1 MQRRDSRR
9 YSRQEWARR
18 LPGEVAVIGIIP
30 IGHSYMQSFSLRSG
44 KPNLLVGFC
53 LALCL
58 QSYGF
63 AGQSASASAQTSG
76 SPSST
81 STAKT
86 SSSEPAPGKS
96 SSSSPVT
103 IPPAASPSNSSD
115 NSSIRVSVNEV
126 IVPVTVTDEKGRFV
140 SDLDKKDF
148 TVFEDNRTQSIRY
161 FTRERSQ
168 PVVIGFLLDM
178 SNSSRIHW
186 KNFQNATIELI
197 QTLLTGDAKY
207 SGYLIDYAQD
217 AEIAVNTSDDPEP
230 MVEKIRKLKPGGGSA
245 MYDAIYLACTS
256 SRKLVKG
263 EPIQPRRI
271 IIIVGDGHDNASKHT
286 LAQVVELAQR
296 NMVTVYCISTEA
308 FGFTNESTDNLVQL
322 ARETGGRVVYP
333 LGDVYKDTD
342 GYLSHPSDD
351 GNYALTVGTGAY
363 QSAVDNKMYH
373 AVADIAGEVTTQY
386 ILRYVSDNPT
396 EKSYRNVKVIVDLGN
411 VKVRARKGYYASATP
426 GAKPAT
432 P

>member
-1 MQRRDSRR
+1 
-9 YSRQEWARR
+9 
-18 LPGEVAVIGIIP
+18 
-30 IGHSYMQSFSLRSG
+30 
-44 KPNLLVGFC
+44 
-53 LALCL
+53 
-58 QSYGF
+58 
-63 AGQSASASAQTSG
+63 
-76 SPSST
+76 
-81 STAKT
+81 
-86 SSSEPAPGKS
+86 
-96 SSSSPVT
+96 
-103 IPPAASPSNSSD
+103 
-115 NSSIRVSVNEV
+115 VNEV

-148 TVFEDNRTQSIRY
+148 AIFEDNRPQNVVF

-178 SNSSRIHW
+178 SNASRIHW

-197 QTLLTGDAKY
+197 QTLLTGNKRY

-245 MYDAIYLACTS
+245 LFDAIYLACTS
-256 SRKLVKG
+256 REFVKG
-263 EPIQPRRI
+263 EPIEPRRI
-271 IIIVGDGHDNASKHT
+271 IIIVGDGHDNASKHS
-286 LAQVVELAQR
+286 LPEVVELAQR
-296 NMVTVYCISTEA
+296 NLVTIYCISTEA

-373 AVADIAGEVTTQY
+373 AVADIAGEVTMQY
-386 ILRYVSDNPT
+386 ILRYVSDNPA
-396 EKSYRNVKVIVDLGN
+396 EKTYRNLKVTVDLGN
-411 VKVRARKGYYASATP
+411 VKVRARRGYYANAAP